1 MKFFIIDD
9 HPMLRQGV
17 AAVLRDLEPGVT
29 VLEAPDGATGLAL
42 AAAHADLDAVLLD
55 LQLTG
60 LSGMDTLARLA
71 AAHPDLPVVMLSAS
85 EDPAA
90 VRAALAAGARGY
102 CPKSASHAT
111 MQAAVR
117 LVLAGEIYV
126 PPLMAGAAPA
136 APRSDAGLTARQQ
149 PRHRLAQ
156 RLRRHRLVQQRVT
169 ALREFA
175 LVRGRRVAS
184 DDDGGNVLVV
194 FRAHALDHRQAGLFP
209 AQPEVA
215 DDQVRHARASPVAA
229 ASRRCH
235 RRPPLRSPS
244 RRVAIASR
252 RGSRHRRRPPAPR
265 GPDRSGQP
273 SLME

>member
-1 MKFFIIDD
+1 MKFLIIDD

-42 AAAHADLDAVLLD
+42 AAAHAGLDAVLLD

-71 AAHPDLPVVMLSAS
+71 AAHSDLPVVMLSAS

-126 PPLMAGAAPA
+126 PPLMAGAAPS
-136 APRSDAGLTARQQ
+136 APRGDADLTARQ
-149 PRHRLAQ
+149 REVL
-156 RLRRHRLVQQRVT
+156 RLVCDGQPNKQIAHTLGMQEKTVKTHVT
-169 ALREFA
+169 AI
-175 LVRGRRVAS
+175 
-184 DDDGGNVLVV
+184 
-194 FRAHALDHRQAGLFP
+194 FRALKVINRAQAVIAARKAGLI
-209 AQPEVA
+209 
-215 DDQVRHARASPVAA
+215 D
-229 ASRRCH
+229 
-235 RRPPLRSPS
+235 
-244 RRVAIASR
+244 
-252 RGSRHRRRPPAPR
+252 
-265 GPDRSGQP
+265 
-273 SLME
+273 